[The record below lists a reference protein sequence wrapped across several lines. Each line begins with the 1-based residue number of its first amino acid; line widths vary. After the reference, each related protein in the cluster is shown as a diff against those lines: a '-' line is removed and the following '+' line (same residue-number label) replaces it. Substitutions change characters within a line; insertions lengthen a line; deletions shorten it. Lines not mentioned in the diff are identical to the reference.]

1 MSKTRLG
8 FILIVSVLVLSLA
21 CGDDKNPVKPTE
33 EQVKFSLT
41 TDGKPALVM
50 VIENTMGSL
59 AELGFQVYPSE
70 IKKILSN
77 MFAIDTTAMTGMSLS
92 QIVDAFGEDWQ
103 INQLKTVCAPK
114 YQKIITL
121 TDQTATSQILV
132 DSLTALKNQNYSI
145 DLLLNVKGSA
155 SEIIFYNNA
164 AMTITDFIT
173 KLDEKDIS
181 IRAVYHT
188 CDSGSGMIDDWKKY
202 RIIAVNGAAQTNTL
216 IMFSPIYF
224 MQRWLAGETFA
235 DAVQNAYND
244 EITQLGAYASVAP
257 VVSTMMISE
266 SAKNASKQST
276 GGLDKNLLFIN
287 YPVFE

>member
-8 FILIVSVLVLSLA
+8 FFLLFLVCILTLA
-21 CGDDKNPVKPTE
+21 CGNDENPVKPAE
-33 EQVKFSLT
+33 EQVKFSYT
-41 TDGKPALVM
+41 TEGNPALVM

-92 QIVDAFGEDWQ
+92 QIVDTFGEDWQ

-164 AMTITDFIT
+164 KIAITDFIT

-202 RIIAVNGAAQTNTL
+202 RVIAVNGAAQTNTL

-224 MQRWLAGETFA
+224 MQRWLAGESF
-235 DAVQNAYND
+235 DNAVQNACND
-244 EITQLGAYASVAP
+244 EITRLGAYASVAP

-266 SAKNASKQST
+266 SAQDASKQST
-276 GGLDKNLLFIN
+276 GGLDNQLLWVNF
-287 YPVFE
+287 PVFE